1 MGATAAVIVASITL
15 VGGAIAIGIYV
26 HKKLENKKKYNNNN
40 NNNNNMK
47 NKKIQKPKIQ
57 KNDDN
62 SEDGLGSSKVFTQ
75 TKTRLNDTYKDP
87 LIPNTIDSNQNSIE
101 IGVDCENKI

>member
-15 VGGAIAIGIYV
+15 VGGAIAIGIYI
-26 HKKLENKKKYNNNN
+26 HEKLENKKKIIIIIIIW
-40 NNNNNMK
+40 K
-47 NKKIQKPKIQ
+47 KKIQKPKIQ

-62 SEDGLGSSKVFTQ
+62 SEDEIGSSKVFTQ

>member
-15 VGGAIAIGIYV
+15 VGGAIAIGYII
-26 HKKLENKKKYNNNN
+26 HKKLENKKKIIIIIIIW
-40 NNNNNMK
+40 K
-47 NKKIQKPKIQ
+47 KKIQKPKIQ

-62 SEDGLGSSKVFTQ
+62 SEDEIGSSKVFTQ

>member
-15 VGGAIAIGIYV
+15 VGGAIAIGIYI

-47 NKKIQKPKIQ
+47 KKKFKNKKFKKMMIIVKM
-57 KNDDN
+57 
-62 SEDGLGSSKVFTQ
+62 S
-75 TKTRLNDTYKDP
+75 
-87 LIPNTIDSNQNSIE
+87 
-101 IGVDCENKI
+101 

>member
-1 MGATAAVIVASITL
+1 MLLQL
-15 VGGAIAIGIYV
+15 VFISMKI
-26 HKKLENKKKYNNNN
+26 LENKKKIIIIIIIW
-40 NNNNNMK
+40 K
-47 NKKIQKPKIQ
+47 KKIQKSKIQ

-62 SEDGLGSSKVFTQ
+62 SEDEIGSSKVFTQ